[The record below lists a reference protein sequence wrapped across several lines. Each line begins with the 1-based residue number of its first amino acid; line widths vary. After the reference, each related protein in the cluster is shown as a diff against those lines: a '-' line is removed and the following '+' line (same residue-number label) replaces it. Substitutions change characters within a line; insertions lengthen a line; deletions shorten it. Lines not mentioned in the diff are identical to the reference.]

1 MKQQTVISVVKMGSK
16 GMVVTFN
23 GGAEECLEGVGM
35 VVASAVA
42 NMAMGGTPV
51 EDIEKQI
58 RICADYGMRRG
69 LEQAEGVRW

>member
-1 MKQQTVISVVKMGSK
+1 MGSK

-35 VVASAVA
+35 VLASAVA

-69 LEQAEGVRW
+69 LEQAEGVR